1 MFRIFAL
8 LAVITALAV
17 NMGLPALLMA
27 QSPNTS
33 LGSLTVQQAL
43 QRVSVPQTGDITM
56 LYRGQN
62 GDTTYSQSSAFMFAM
77 SAANAQANFG
87 GP

>member
-1 MFRIFAL
+1 MFRVAIL
-8 LAVITALAV
+8 LAVI
-17 NMGLPALLMA
+17 MGLPALLMA

-33 LGSLTVQQAL
+33 LGSSTVQQAM
-43 QRVSVPQTGDITM
+43 QRVSVPQTGDIMM

-62 GDTTYSQSSAFMFAM
+62 GDAVYSQSLAFMFAV
-77 SAANAQANFG
+77 SAANTQANFG